1 VDHTVQDLFPHIAI
15 EADTDVARGDL
26 PSLKSH
32 KPSLQEQLLLDDLLS
47 ALMGYEGSYI
57 RIAAGTDR
65 VASSSHSSSSSSI
78 GIASSAQQRQ
88 QQQQQLP
95 SLQNVMFTLDQASVD
110 KSLGDLVKKMLP
122 LCSCK
127 LYILTCTINIVNI
140 GVDH

>member
-15 EADTDVARGDL
+15 EADTDVARGDI

-47 ALMGYEGSYI
+47 ALMGYEGRYI

-65 VASSSHSSSSSSI
+65 VVAHSSHSIGDSSS
-78 GIASSAQQRQ
+78 GIDSGSTASASASARQRQQQQ

-127 LYILTCTINIVNI
+127 LYI
-140 GVDH
+140 

>member
-47 ALMGYEGSYI
+47 ALMGYEGRYI

-65 VASSSHSSSSSSI
+65 VASSSHSSSSASSI

-127 LYILTCTINIVNI
+127 LFILHSTSNIVWYWY
-140 GVDH
+140 